1 MADLLPENSVWRPK
15 HVFLAPASQTLGLEG
30 HSPVWGR
37 YFSRRFVGE
46 VGIFDANRLSFIRRA
61 LRCLPAN
68 SVYHHVLEGA
78 LVMVLS
84 LHVIYDLFCR
94 NFTEFAGSFSRSG
107 LSYSLDEGRVH

>member
-1 MADLLPENSVWRPK
+1 MADLLPESSVRRPK

-30 HSPVWGR
+30 HSPVWER
-37 YFSRRFVGE
+37 YFSRQFVRE

-61 LRCLPAN
+61 LRYLPTN

-84 LHVIYDLFCR
+84 LHVIYDLFCG
-94 NFTEFAGSFSRSG
+94 NFTGVAKSFSRSC
-107 LSYSLDEGRVH
+107 LSYSLDEGRVA